1 MPEGIALH
9 WTELALKKAGCGSRE
24 EFQRKNGLNLSG
36 RWDLPTCRA
45 LWPWLPGY
53 VLHRMEPGQT
63 LYQVAQRYGSSVQ
76 QILAANCGL
85 KDRPLLPGQAVQ
97 VPLDCMVVPWDA
109 PFGSQMQEIFLEGLQ
124 ARCPY
129 LEAKAL
135 TKTAGSRTVW
145 ALRLGTGPRR
155 VLLTAGHHANEYITS
170 VLLWRL
176 LEDYCRSIRE
186 DVGLFGFSGRM
197 LFRRTSL
204 YLVPL
209 VNPDGVDLVA
219 GEIEPGS
226 REYTAA
232 QDLAAT
238 QPQVPFPSG
247 WKANLQGVDL
257 NLNYPA
263 QWERVKA
270 RKPRRPGPRD
280 YPGPSPLSQ
289 PETMALADYVR
300 RIHPDL
306 LAAWHTQGGE
316 IYAADGQGRIPDE
329 NLARKLA
336 SASGYQLCSVPPESE
351 GGGLR
356 DWFLQETGK
365 PAFTIEAG
373 RGENPLPM
381 EDLRQLY
388 EENLP
393 IFALLLAG

>member
-1 MPEGIALH
+1 MTSCRQEAYL
-9 WTELALKKAGCGSRE
+9 
-24 EFQRKNGLNLSG
+24 QRL
-36 RWDLPTCRA
+36 RRQFPFV
-45 LWPWLPGY
+45 Y
-53 VLHRMEPGQT
+53 
-63 LYQVAQRYGSSVQ
+63 
-76 QILAANCGL
+76 I
-85 KDRPLLPGQAVQ
+85 RPLPRTA
-97 VPLDCMVVPWDA
+97 
-109 PFGSQMQEIFLEGLQ
+109 FG
-124 ARCPY
+124 R
-129 LEAKAL
+129 
-135 TKTAGSRTVW
+135 RVW
-145 ALRLGTGPRR
+145 ALQLGGGSRK
-155 VLLTAGHHANEYITS
+155 VLVAAGHHANECITS
-170 VLLWRL
+170 DALWQWLFAYCEALLSGGAL
-176 LEDYCRSIRE
+176 DGVPARE
-186 DVGLFGFSGRM
+186 LYHDTMV
-197 LFRRTSL
+197 

-209 VNPDGVDLVA
+209 ANPDGA
-219 GEIEPGS
+219 
-226 REYTAA
+226 
-232 QDLAAT
+232 DLAAGVCAPDSPEYRAAAAIAA
-238 QPQVPFPSG
+238 QYPEVPFPSG